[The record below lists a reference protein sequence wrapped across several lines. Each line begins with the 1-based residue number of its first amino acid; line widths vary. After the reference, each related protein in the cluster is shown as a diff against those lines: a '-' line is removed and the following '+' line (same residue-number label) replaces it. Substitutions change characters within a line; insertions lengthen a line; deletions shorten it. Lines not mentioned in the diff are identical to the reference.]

1 MKNNFIDETRAII
14 DKYNIPTRNIEI
26 EITESVM
33 IESAE
38 KALERINT
46 LKDMGFKIAIDD
58 FGTGYSNMERIIEL
72 AEKLKKYGK
81 PVTACDSIES
91 AVYTAKRFA
100 ADDGVACCVGSLY
113 MAGEAR
119 ERGKE

>member
-1 MKNNFIDETRAII
+1 MIGILADKDVDSLTDII
-14 DKYNIPTRNIEI
+14 DPVADEYVTATPNSPRAM
-26 EITESVM
+26 S
-33 IESAE
+33 S
-38 KALERINT
+38 
-46 LKDMGFKIAIDD
+46 
-58 FGTGYSNMERIIEL
+58 IEL